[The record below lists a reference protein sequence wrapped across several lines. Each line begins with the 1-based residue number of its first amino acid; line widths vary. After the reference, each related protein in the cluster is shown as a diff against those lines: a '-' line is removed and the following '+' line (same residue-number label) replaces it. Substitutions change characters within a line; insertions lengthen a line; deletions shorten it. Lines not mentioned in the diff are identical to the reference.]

1 MTDYQGNS
9 HKQKEEAV
17 KKEEKKIERITSGE
31 VIIQKKG
38 PWRKFRSLI
47 IEADMNSV
55 GRFIWFELLIP
66 SFKNLLVDTVEQGI
80 KRTVYGDRRA
90 AYRPPSQ
97 ALSGQVSRIQ
107 YNSPV
112 IRHQP
117 DPASQQRALPMSAGA
132 PRSTVK
138 DPRGYVISSKADAE
152 RVLEM
157 MANIIDTYDVVTVA
171 DLHDM
176 LGLESTYVD
185 QKWGWINMID
195 VQVRQIRE
203 GWVLELPPAEELQN

>member
-9 HKQKEEAV
+9 HKQKEEEV
-17 KKEEKKIERITSGE
+17 KKQEKRIERITSSE

-90 AYRPPSQ
+90 AYRPPSASLGVGQ
-97 ALSGQVSRIQ
+97 ASRIQ

-117 DPASQQRALPMSAGA
+117 DPVQRAIPTSSA
-132 PRSTVK
+132 PRSTVS
-138 DPRGYVISSKADAE
+138 DPRGYIIASREEAQ

-157 MANIIDTYDVVTVA
+157 MADIIDTYDVINVA
-171 DLHDM
+171 DLHGM

-185 QKWGWINMID
+185 QKWGWVNMIGA
-195 VQVRQIRE
+195 QVRQVRE
-203 GWVLELPPAEELQN
+203 GWILELPPPEEMQI

>member
-9 HKQKEEAV
+9 HKQKEEES
-17 KKEEKKIERITSGE
+17 KKQEKNIERITSGE

-38 PWRKFRSLI
+38 PWRKFKSLI

-90 AYRPPSQ
+90 AYRPPSSSLG
-97 ALSGQVSRIQ
+97 AGQISRIQ

-112 IRHQP
+112 IRHHP
-117 DPASQQRALPMSAGA
+117 DPASQRALPMSSA
-132 PRSTVK
+132 PRSTVN
-138 DPRGYVISSKADAE
+138 DPRGYIIPSKDEAE
-152 RVLEM
+152 RVLES
-157 MANIIDTYDVVTVA
+157 MADVIDTYDVITVS
-171 DLHDM
+171 DLHGM
-176 LGLESTYVD
+176 LGLETTYVD
-185 QKWGWINMID
+185 QKWGWTSMIGA
-195 VQVRQIRE
+195 QIRQIRE
-203 GWVLELPPAEELQN
+203 GWVLELPPTQELQN

>member
-9 HKQKEEAV
+9 HKQKEEEV
-17 KKEEKKIERITSGE
+17 KKQEKHIERITSGE

-38 PWRKFRSLI
+38 PWRKFKSLI

-90 AYRPPSQ
+90 AYRPPSSS
-97 ALSGQVSRIQ
+97 LGVGQTSRIS

-112 IRHQP
+112 VRYHP
-117 DPASQQRALPMSAGA
+117 DPAASQQRALPSA
-132 PRSTVK
+132 PRSTVN
-138 DPRGYVISSKADAE
+138 DPRGYIIPSRDEAE

-157 MANIIDTYDVVTVA
+157 MANVIDTYDVITVA
-171 DLHDM
+171 DLHGM

-185 QKWGWINMID
+185 QKWGWINMVGAQIR
-195 VQVRQIRE
+195 QVRE
-203 GWVLELPPAEELQN
+203 GWVLELPPAEEMQN